1 MFSTQVAG
9 DAVLE
14 AVGGVPADDADRPTL
29 PISISD
35 CGRWPPPPPMAAA
48 ESTAEPSVSLGEV
61 AEEGNAKIGQVL
73 LALTLIL
80 TPTLTPTLTTLNLH
94 PNPKQVLSSVAEG
107 LKRARDA
114 EGAEATPGA
123 GGQAAAP
130 AAASKM
136 ARWDAIPGLS
146 DDDSDDDD

>member
-1 MFSTQVAG
+1 M
-9 DAVLE
+9 
-14 AVGGVPADDADRPTL
+14 
-29 PISISD
+29 
-35 CGRWPPPPPMAAA
+35 
-48 ESTAEPSVSLGEV
+48 
-61 AEEGNAKIGQVL
+61 
-73 LALTLIL
+73 
-80 TPTLTPTLTTLNLH
+80 
-94 PNPKQVLSSVAEG
+94 LSSVAEG

-114 EGAEATPGA
+114 EGAEATSGA